1 MDANAPPHYR
11 ELGKALRQYMSG
23 IKTPDL
29 SALPEELAKIVKEEL
44 EK

>member
-1 MDANAPPHYR
+1 
-11 ELGKALRQYMSG
+11 LGKVLQKILSG

-29 SALPEELAKIVKEEL
+29 SHLPEELAKLIQEEL